1 MTPSVTNCI
10 EVQMPFELFWRKIS
24 QIGLKLRT
32 KPVILK
38 SLMKKVENLSGRG
51 VNNNYGIIPRV

>member
-24 QIGLKLRT
+24 NWIKIANHASNS
-32 KPVILK
+32 KEFDEK
-38 SLMKKVENLSGRG
+38 SGKSEWEGG
-51 VNNNYGIIPRV
+51 

>member
-10 EVQMPFELFWRKIS
+10 EVQMPFELFWHKIS

-32 KPVILK
+32 MPVILK
-38 SLMKKVENLSGRG
+38 KIDEKSGKSEWEG

>member
-24 QIGLKLRT
+24 QTGLKLRT
-32 KPVILK
+32 MPVILK
-38 SLMKKVENLSGRG
+38 SLTKKVENLSGRG